1 MRRLASGPFSAARA
15 PTYFKPTD
23 GYITSAMWK
32 KNLGGCLMVLV
43 AIVGFYVAITL
54 SFTFWALPLAFII
67 FFACLILI
75 SLALG
80 PSDRR

>member
-1 MRRLASGPFSAARA
+1 
-15 PTYFKPTD
+15 
-23 GYITSAMWK
+23 
-32 KNLGGCLMVLV
+32 MVLV

-54 SFTFWALPLAFII
+54 SLTFWALPLAFII

-80 PSDRR
+80 PGDRR

>member
-1 MRRLASGPFSAARA
+1 
-15 PTYFKPTD
+15 
-23 GYITSAMWK
+23 MWK

>member
-1 MRRLASGPFSAARA
+1 MAVSSPPISDNSIKA
-15 PTYFKPTD
+15 YKV
-23 GYITSAMWK
+23 IMWK

-80 PSDRR
+80 PGDRR